1 MTHSA
6 LSLAGRVA
14 LVTGS
19 SRGIGL
25 AVAALLARH
34 GASVALNGHGDAAA
48 LERLTDELA
57 TRHGTAC
64 LALPADV
71 ADPAAVTGMFKAVQ
85 RRFGRLDILVNNAGV
100 LGDGVLGMLGADA
113 VDRVLAVNVAG
124 PLHATQ
130 MAARMMRK
138 DGGAIVNVGSI
149 VGTRGNAGQAL
160 YAASKAALVGLTLS
174 AAKELGPFGIRVNAV
189 APGFID
195 TAMTGSLPPEA
206 AARHRA
212 HITMNRD
219 GTPDDVARA
228 VLFLVSDLASYVTGQ
243 VLGVDGGMVL

>member
-1 MTHSA
+1 MTDSA

-25 AVAALLARH
+25 AVAELLAGY

-48 LERLTDELA
+48 LERIAAEMA
-57 TRHGTAC
+57 ARHGTAC
-64 LALPADV
+64 LALSADV
-71 ADPAAVTGMFKAVQ
+71 ADPAAVSGMFKAVQ
-85 RRFGRLDILVNNAGV
+85 RHFGRLDILVNNAGI
-100 LGDGVLGMLGADA
+100 LGDGLLGMLGAAA

-138 DGGAIVNVGSI
+138 HGGAIVNVGSI

-160 YAASKAALVGLTLS
+160 YAASKAALAGLTLS

-189 APGFID
+189 APGFIG
-195 TAMTGSLPPEA
+195 TAMTAALPPEA

-212 HITMNRD
+212 HIAMNRD
-219 GTPDDVARA
+219 GTPEDVARA
-228 VLFLVSDLASYVTGQ
+228 VLFLVSDLASYVNGQ